1 MYRQHIPHMVQ
12 ERRAELYVFRVRAFW
27 EQLSISC
34 TTSTRVSL
42 ESVETRRELD
52 IQRNFFYSFQA
63 GFTQVLSTW
72 KTKF

>member
-1 MYRQHIPHMVQ
+1 MYRQHIPHIVQ

-27 EQLSISC
+27 EQWSISC

-63 GFTQVLSTW
+63 DFTQVLST
-72 KTKF
+72 